1 MKNKKQLFVRI
12 AFVAVLIGICAVMM
26 VIGRGHTVYFDNKTL
41 EYNGQTYE
49 TPYKVVV
56 YIKGEQV
63 AKLYNRERGMTT
75 HIGQD
80 FSMALGITQEKG
92 GEEEII
98 EVAQT
103 LPYNMD
109 GVIINLPGF
118 LAGLPEEAYI
128 SEFIIV
134 PSEEEMQEEA
144 PMEGD
149 ELVPQEGDAL
159 MLQEGDE
166 TLPEAEF

>member
-1 MKNKKQLFVRI
+1 MKNAKLLGFRI
-12 AFVAVLIGICAVMM
+12 AFVVVLLAIAAVML

-75 HIGQD
+75 NIGQN
-80 FSMALGITQEKG
+80 FGMALGITQEKG
-92 GEEEII
+92 GDEQIM
-98 EVAQT
+98 EVSLK

-109 GVIINLPGF
+109 GVIINLPGY
-118 LAGLPEEAYI
+118 LAGLPEEAYL
-128 SEFIIV
+128 SEFIAV
-134 PSEEEMQEEA
+134 PTDEELAEETPGGEEDDMLVDA
-144 PMEGD
+144 
-149 ELVPQEGDAL
+149 EL
-159 MLQEGDE
+159 
-166 TLPEAEF
+166 